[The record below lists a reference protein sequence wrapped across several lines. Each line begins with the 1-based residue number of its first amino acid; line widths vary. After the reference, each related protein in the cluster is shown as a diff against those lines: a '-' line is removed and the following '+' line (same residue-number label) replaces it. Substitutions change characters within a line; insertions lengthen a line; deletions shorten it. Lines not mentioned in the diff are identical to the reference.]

1 MDDKLEPIEPK
12 QEPEALISWDDET
25 EQAVAEQATAAA
37 AEQAAQKKKNRREF
51 WKGFLGGLAGNI
63 ILSILLTAVFALL
76 SSIFIK
82 GEMSSSEFMLINL
95 FSLVGWIL
103 PFLANV
109 AALII
114 LLVTKRKWM
123 AYGLLALWGVGL
135 ALTLILGVV
144 LMMVCFATEGGGF

>member
-63 ILSILLTAVFALL
+63 ILSILLTAVIALL